1 MDVDLFMETPE
12 GLSYFEDIDPNEEC
26 LRLKKTIYGTV
37 QAARQWWKRFVKEL
51 EQKLGFKRSRADPC
65 LLVKKTDNGIIVLC
79 IYVDDACLLGPKDI
93 VLEMKNAISRLFKV
107 KDVGPLQEYVGV
119 TVTKINDDELT
130 ISQPDIIQRLRRYFG
145 RETGQMKEYKTPL
158 PAHFHVIRAKEDE
171 TILSKTE
178 MLKYRSGTGSLLY
191 LVKHSRIDVANA
203 VRELS
208 KVMDK
213 ATIGHMKALLRCIRY
228 VLLTE
233 ERKLHYRLTDRND
246 ITVTAISDSDYAGDP
261 ESRKSISGFIVYVN
275 GCPIA
280 WRSRQQKPTSL
291 SSCESEYYAMTEAAT
306 ELIYIKQIFDFI
318 GMEVKLPMTIRCD
331 NQGAIFL
338 AKNETSARTKH
349 IDVRYHFIRDHVE
362 DKTISIEYV
371 NTKENTADA
380 LTKNLPGDQ
389 FEKLLSG
396 LFKD

>member
-1 MDVDLFMETPE
+1 MDVDLYMETPE

-26 LRLKKTIYGTV
+26 LRLKRTIYGTV

-51 EQKLGFKRSRADPC
+51 EEKIGFQRSRADPC
-65 LLVKKTDNGIIVLC
+65 LLVKKTNNGIIAIC
-79 IYVDDACLLGPKDI
+79 IYVDDACLFGTKETVLTTKD
-93 VLEMKNAISRLFKV
+93 EISRLFKV
-107 KDVGPLQEYVGV
+107 KDVGLLQEYVGV
-119 TVTKINDDELT
+119 TVKRENDELML
-130 ISQPDIIQRLRRYFG
+130 SQPDTITRLRRYFG
-145 RETGQMKEYKTPL
+145 RDVEKMKEYNTPL
-158 PAHFHVIRAKEDE
+158 PAHYHVVRPDE
-171 TILSKTE
+171 ETTTLSTTE

-191 LVKHSRIDVANA
+191 LVKHSRIDIANA

-213 ATIGHMKALLRCIRY
+213 ATSDHMKALLRCIRY

-233 ERKLHYRLTDRND
+233 ERQLHYRLTHRDK
-246 ITVTAISDSDYAGDP
+246 IKITAISDSDYAGDP
-261 ESRKSISGFIVYVN
+261 ESRKSVSGFIVFVN

-306 ELIYIKQIFDFI
+306 ELVYVKQIFDFLD
-318 GMEVKLPMTIRCD
+318 MNVELPMTIQCD

-338 AKNETSARTKH
+338 AKNESSTRTKH
-349 IDVRYHFIRDHVE
+349 IDVRYHYIRDLVE
-362 DKTISIEYV
+362 EKLIKIEYV
-371 NTKENTADA
+371 NTKKNTADV
-380 LTKNLPGDQ
+380 LTKNLPREQ
-389 FEKLLSG
+389 FENLLSD